1 MKDKNLY
8 FIEWLSEDNGYAI
21 FQEYDNRDMPMEYM
35 LVRCVL
41 HCNDD
46 DTMTV
51 SNIEELFTSKF
62 INRIKQRFEI
72 IKKQKGYIMEVE
84 ETLKNLTIPQLESLL
99 PSYYQCVIERRIKEL
114 KQLEAEKKVE
124 EAQPI
129 PIEESLAQPKVKKTR
144 KKKNANTSTKR
155 KSKKTTESTN

>member
-21 FQEYDNRDMPMEYM
+21 FQEFDNRDMPMEYM
-35 LVRCVL
+35 LVRCIAYY
-41 HCNDD
+41 NED

-114 KQLEAEKKVE
+114 KQLEAE
-124 EAQPI
+124 EAKPI
-129 PIEESLAQPKVKKTR
+129 PIEESLAQPEVKKR
-144 KKKNANTSTKR
+144 GRKKNANTSTKR
-155 KSKKTTESTN
+155 KSKKTTKTSD